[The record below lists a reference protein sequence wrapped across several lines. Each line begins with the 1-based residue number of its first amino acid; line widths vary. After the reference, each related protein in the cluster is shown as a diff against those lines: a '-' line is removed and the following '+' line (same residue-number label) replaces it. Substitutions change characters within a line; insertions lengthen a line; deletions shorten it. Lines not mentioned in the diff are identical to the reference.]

1 MLSQVLDENA
11 RKPLYISFLAFSL
24 CSDMMVLAASVCAS
38 AVFLL
43 QGQPDQSICLISHE
57 QRNVQHVIIQFQII
71 QGEADPQLDL
81 VRKQFFEFFEALNPP
96 PSLPSCEPAC
106 SPFRARYFRRFPPS
120 GPPLAGCAAP
130 CGVFRWSV
138 SLFYSIE
145 NTKSTKYFQMKKN
158 SV

>member
-81 VRKQFFEFFEALNPP
+81 VRKQFFEFFEALAGNIGFGFDFHRENIVFT
-96 PSLPSCEPAC
+96 LDQKI
-106 SPFRARYFRRFPPS
+106 YFIRRICLCPVS
-120 GPPLAGCAAP
+120 G
-130 CGVFRWSV
+130 
-138 SLFYSIE
+138 
-145 NTKSTKYFQMKKN
+145 STSNCVIK
-158 SV
+158 V